1 MILSNI
7 LFLAIAG
14 GVLAVSAA
22 AILIHGRASVRKTQW
37 THVFVLGIC
46 GAGMLSLAL
55 HGNGRLRD
63 QSNMASKQ
71 SPTRLAAQ
79 P

>member
-14 GVLAVSAA
+14 GVLVVSAA
-22 AILIHGRASVRKTQW
+22 AILLHGRASIRKTQW
-37 THVFVLGIC
+37 THVFVLSVC
-46 GAGMLSLAL
+46 GAGMLTVAL
-55 HGNGRLRD
+55 HGNERLRD
-63 QSNMASKQ
+63 QSNIANQQ
-71 SPTRLAAQ
+71 SPTRLAAK